1 MGNLRHLHTD
11 MNYNRS
17 QAPLEQIMKNVR
29 TNSSLALIIALTL
42 ASFTFVYPAAGE
54 NNPTISKKE
63 LKGLLQ
69 TAKEPADHQKI
80 AAYYRQ
86 EAARLNQAAKEHEEF
101 AAIYKQ
107 NPPSPAMESKHGW
120 AVEGTSHCNRWA
132 ELSRE
137 QAKESEAL
145 AILHEGMAKDAE
157 KK

>member
-1 MGNLRHLHTD
+1 
-11 MNYNRS
+11 
-17 QAPLEQIMKNVR
+17 MKTAR

-42 ASFTFVYPAAGE
+42 ASFTSVYPAAAQ

-63 LKGLLQ
+63 LKVLLK

-86 EAARLNQAAKEHEEF
+86 EAARLTLSAKEHEEL

-107 NPPSPAMESKHGW
+107 NSPNPAMESKHGSS
-120 AVEGTSHCNRWA
+120 VEGATHCNRWA
-132 ELSRE
+132 ELDGE
-137 QAKESEAL
+137 QAKDAEAL

-157 KK
+157 RK